1 MRRISM
7 FFAAFI
13 VASLTLTLGAA
24 DIRIAYYDSD
34 QIRTEWSEFADAQS
48 KFDKEVTELQEKA
61 DSMQTNLIEM
71 QTEYE
76 QQYLMLSEDKRQ
88 EKERLIGEKQAEY
101 QSFLQQIFGEGGL
114 AERRNAELTRPLVE
128 RISTVLQE
136 VADAEGYSLILDVAG
151 VYNNIAYIDESLDI
165 TSEVIDKLKN

>member
-1 MRRISM
+1 MKRII
-7 FFAAFI
+7 FALLVIAVTVI
-13 VASLTLTLGAA
+13 GA

-48 KFDKEVTELQEKA
+48 KFDKEIAELQVKA
-61 DSMQTNLIEM
+61 DSMQTELIDM

-76 QQYLMLSEDKRQ
+76 KQYLMLSEDKRQ
-88 EKERLIGEKQAEY
+88 EKEKLITDSQKDY

-128 RISTVLQE
+128 EISTVLQE
-136 VADAEGYSLILDVAG
+136 LADKEGYSLILDVAG

-165 TSEVIDKLKN
+165 TEEVIATLKSN